1 MGVSAVASESRLI
14 GEGSE
19 REKRAAKDGWNERQP
34 TGAESAKFPGFLEG
48 PLGEARSGA
57 GAKQGQLS
65 SEWEPGSQEHTVV
78 DFLCPPA
85 LPTLGWRRRLR
96 GGGTE
101 RKVSQAVLPGEGRE
115 EPAALLLP
123 LPRVCA
129 AGSEPGRRH
138 STKKRTSTTSRT
150 AKRTAMA
157 HHWRRS
163 GRQHTG
169 SALPA
174 PYTPQD
180 SYRTGKAR
188 PGHRTGKW
196 WERDAPICLGL
207 ALGCCCSWPA
217 RTPKANLKEVL
228 ALCLSLLR
236 SMGCSFLRVAI
247 TSLEKVLA
255 LVLWVKA
262 HPL

>member
-1 MGVSAVASESRLI
+1 M

-65 SEWEPGSQEHTVV
+65 SDWEPGSQEHTVV

-85 LPTLGWRRRLR
+85 LPTLGWRRCLR
-96 GGGTE
+96 GGVTE
-101 RKVSQAVLPGEGRE
+101 RRVSQAVLPGEGRE

-123 LPRVCA
+123 LPRGVCA

-169 SALPA
+169 SALPG

-180 SYRTGKAR
+180 SYRTG
-188 PGHRTGKW
+188 
-196 WERDAPICLGL
+196 
-207 ALGCCCSWPA
+207 
-217 RTPKANLKEVL
+217 
-228 ALCLSLLR
+228 
-236 SMGCSFLRVAI
+236 
-247 TSLEKVLA
+247 
-255 LVLWVKA
+255 
-262 HPL
+262 